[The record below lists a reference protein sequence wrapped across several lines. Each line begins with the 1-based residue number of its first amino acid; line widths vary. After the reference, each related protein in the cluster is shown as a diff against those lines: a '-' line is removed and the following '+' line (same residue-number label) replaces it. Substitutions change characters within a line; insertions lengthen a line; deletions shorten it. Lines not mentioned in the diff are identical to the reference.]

1 MSAIVFFP
9 EADLAIAARDRIAK
23 NVPVT

>member
-1 MSAIVFFP
+1 MSAIVVFP
-9 EADLAIAARDRIAK
+9 EDDLAIAARDRIAK